1 MDGVILSGRGTH
13 SGVYRA
19 AAHDALRDS
28 GVDTRTRTGLPGDP
42 TTAEPPDPGVLDA
55 LEAVRYSP
63 AIDEACSRLGVD
75 RDAWWRARE
84 RHASRRTN
92 ARVRS
97 GERPTYPDVDA
108 LSTLSADRP
117 LALVTNN
124 RTATAEF
131 VATYC
136 LPGRF
141 DAVVGRKPT
150 IESYR
155 RRKPEPEFL
164 KRGLAALGTTSGSD
178 SKATS
183 ETEVWS
189 DSASMPG
196 YYIGDRETDVIAA
209 QRAGIESIVI
219 DRPHADPDGFA
230 IAPDHVVDSLY
241 GIEAVIDG

>member
-1 MDGVILSGRGTH
+1 M
-13 SGVYRA
+13 
-19 AAHDALRDS
+19 
-28 GVDTRTRTGLPGDP
+28 
-42 TTAEPPDPGVLDA
+42 
-55 LEAVRYSP
+55 
-63 AIDEACSRLGVD
+63 D

-97 GERPTYPDVDA
+97 GERPTYPDVGA
-108 LSTLSADRP
+108 LSTLSADQP

-136 LPGRF
+136 LPGLF

-164 KRGLAALGTTSGSD
+164 KRGLAALDTESGC
-178 SKATS
+178 
-183 ETEVWS
+183 
-189 DSASMPG
+189 
-196 YYIGDRETDVIAA
+196 YIGDRETDVIAA

-219 DRPHADPDGFA
+219 DRPHADSDGFA